1 MDPSIEAVQKAL
13 EQTARA
19 ALRYIVT
26 NDLTPSE
33 NRKLAKLIFG
43 CMNQKF
49 TIAGRVQR
57 RGSQELSK
65 VLEFIGRASEAL
77 QEIDERLAH
86 EEEGER

>member
-13 EQTARA
+13 ERTARA

-33 NRKLAKLIFG
+33 NRKLAKFIFG

-49 TIAGRVQR
+49 TIAERVQR
-57 RGSQELSK
+57 RGRQELSK
-65 VLEFIGRASEAL
+65 VLEFIGKASEAL
-77 QEIDERLAH
+77 QEIDKRLEREE
-86 EEEGER
+86 EEEG